1 MEKIKDYK
9 KIIKLSG
16 KVVDQ
21 IAAGEVIERPSQLL
35 KELIENSLDAFST
48 EIEVGVSSDLDLLS
62 VTDNGT
68 GIKESDLPL
77 VFERHSTSKIL
88 KAQDLFELSSFG
100 FRGEALSAI
109 GAVSKAQLETKHKE
123 DKTGRVYVYENG
135 EEKFI
140 ETSSSDTEGTKITI
154 TNLFD
159 STPARKKF
167 LKSKR
172 HELTLI
178 KRTFQ
183 SFSLLHFDKSFKLLV
198 DGKLMFYFQKTDSV
212 FKRYS
217 QVFKNKKVFKVDLP
231 VCEIIKGGSAIYL
244 EEPSIDS
251 KTGLSLWTFV
261 QERWIHDKTVATAIR
276 EGLNTYLMHG
286 CFPKGVVDIK
296 IKKDFIDVNVHPMK
310 SEIRYENSS
319 YIYKTI
325 RKSVSDWAYQAPW
338 KSEIISSKAG
348 SGPASSL
355 AKASASLWSVPPE
368 KKRPSFETVKA
379 AIDHQDDQYKFSTEL
394 SDQRV
399 MYKKTYGDLKSESI
413 KKILKKEDK
422 FEPYWSSLMV
432 LGQVNLTYIMAQSE
446 EALFFIDQHAAHE
459 RVAFEKIKKQWS
471 ESEKKDIQSLLM
483 PLTMDLEPQ
492 YIEALMSVKS
502 ELDDLGVELELS
514 GPEVLAINTIPGFL
528 KEESIET
535 SLRKLSEEI
544 VTKGGGA
551 SLDEVFELFFAT
563 LACHSVIRAGHAMS
577 EDEMRLL
584 LIEMDRYNS
593 RYCPHGRPV
602 YKKTPFSELDRDFG
616 RTL

>member
-1 MEKIKDYK
+1 MMETIKEYK
-9 KIIKLSG
+9 KINKLSG
-16 KVVDQ
+16 RVVDQ

-35 KELIENSLDAFST
+35 KELIENSLDANSDA
-48 EIEVGVSSDLDLLS
+48 IEVTVSSDLDLLT
-62 VTDNGT
+62 VKDNGT
-68 GIKESDLPL
+68 GIQESDLPL
-77 VFERHSTSKIL
+77 VFERHSTSKIFE
-88 KAQDLFELSSFG
+88 AQDLFELNSFG

-109 GAVSKAQLETKHKE
+109 GAVSKAQLETKHKN
-123 DKTGRVYVYENG
+123 DKEGWIYVYENG
-135 EEKFI
+135 VKKFM
-140 ETSSSDTEGTKITI
+140 EPSSSNTEGTKITI
-154 TNLFD
+154 THLFD

-178 KRTFQ
+178 KRTVQ
-183 SFSLLHFDKSFKLLV
+183 SFSLLHFKKSFKFLV
-198 DGKLMFYFQKTDSV
+198 DGKLVFYFQKTDSL
-212 FKRYS
+212 FKRYG
-217 QVFKNKKVFKVDLP
+217 QVFKNKKVFKVNLP
-231 VCEIIKGGSAIYL
+231 ACDIIKEGSAIYL

-251 KTGLSLWTFV
+251 KTGLSLWTYV
-261 QERWIHDKTVATAIR
+261 QERWIQDKTVAAAIR

-286 CFPKGVVDIK
+286 CFPKGVVDLK

-310 SEIRYENSS
+310 SEIRYEDSS

-325 RKSVSDWAYQAPW
+325 RKAVSDWAHLAPW
-338 KSEIISSKAG
+338 KNEVIPSSK
-348 SGPASSL
+348 SDFS
-355 AKASASLWSVPPE
+355 WSIPPE
-368 KKRPSFETVKA
+368 KKRPSFETVKL
-379 AIDHQDDQYKFSTEL
+379 AIDHQQGDQL

-399 MYKKTYGDLKSESI
+399 MYKKTYGDLKSDSI
-413 KKILKKEDK
+413 KKLLKKDDK

-432 LGQVNLTYIMAQSE
+432 IGQVNLTYIVAQSD
-446 EALFFIDQHAAHE
+446 EALFYIDQHAAHE
-459 RVAFEKIKKQWS
+459 RVAFERIKKQWAD
-471 ESEKKDIQSLLM
+471 SEKKDIQNLLM

-492 YIEALMSVKS
+492 YIEALMSVKD
-502 ELDDLGVELELS
+502 ELEGLGVEIELS

-544 VTKGGGA
+544 VTKGGGT

-577 EDEMRLL
+577 EDEMKLL

-602 YKKTPFSELDRDFG
+602 YKKTLFSELDRDFG